1 LTYPLAGFVELA
13 AERPAS
19 GVPVLLRLCEDV
31 RGGGAIGGP
40 AADGIAIT
48 GELFADGLL
57 TTARGVIDDELD
69 SAGEG
74 CVGV

>member
-1 LTYPLAGFVELA
+1 MLA
-13 AERPAS
+13 AECPAS

-40 AADGIAIT
+40 DDIFT
-48 GELFADGLL
+48 PGEFCVDVDRA
-57 TTARGVIDDELD
+57 TARGVIDDGLD